1 MKKAFLLCCILLLS
15 ITSYSQVKLGL
26 KFAPGF
32 SFNRFTGEDQNGYS
46 SYKKNGIGL
55 RFIAGPEVYFLMGD
69 NAALVTGIWFSSRRV
84 GLKYHTPFGDVKETY
99 NLQYVSLPLYLKLYT
114 NEVATDMKVYF
125 NVGGTFDV
133 KVKDNNIKTNLA
145 TPSITKWK
153 PIDAMITLGTGIQLQ
168 MGESTY
174 LLAGI
179 SYNRGLVNTIGNKTK
194 FTDINGNNV
203 DPKIKVNTD
212 LLLLDIGLRF

>member
-1 MKKAFLLCCILLLS
+1 MKKAFLLCCILFLS

-32 SFNRFTGEDQNGYS
+32 SFNRVTGEDLSGYS
-46 SYKKNGIGL
+46 AYKKNGLGV
-55 RFIAGPEVYFLMGD
+55 RFIAGPEVYFQMGD
-69 NAALVTGIWFSSRRV
+69 NAALVTGVWFSSRRV
-84 GLKYHTPFGDVKETY
+84 ALKYQSPFADVKETY
-99 NLQYVSLPLYLKLYT
+99 NLQYISLPLYLKLYT
-114 NEVATDMKVYF
+114 NEIATDTKVYF

-133 KVKDNNIKTNLA
+133 KLKDNNLKTNVA
-145 TPSITKWK
+145 TPTISKWK
-153 PIDAMITLGTGIQLQ
+153 PIDAMVTLGTGIQLQ

-179 SYNRGLVNTIGNKTK
+179 SYNRGLVNVVGSKTK
-194 FTDINGNNV
+194 FSDGAGNIV
-203 DPKIKVNTD
+203 DPKIKLNSD